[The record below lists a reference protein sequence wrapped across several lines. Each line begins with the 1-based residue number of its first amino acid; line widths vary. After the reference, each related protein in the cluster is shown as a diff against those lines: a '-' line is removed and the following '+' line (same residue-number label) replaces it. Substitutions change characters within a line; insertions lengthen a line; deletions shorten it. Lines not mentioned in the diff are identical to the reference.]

1 MQTLHAAIVPM
12 TGPGPAADVEVLLAV
27 AAAVR
32 DSHSVRADYEKHD
45 GTSTRRTLEPHRIVH
60 AGRRWYVVAWDVER
74 ADWRTFR
81 LDRLRPRTPT
91 GPRFTPREAPAADLA
106 AYTSRGIS
114 TDVYRY
120 RARVTV
126 HAPAYVV
133 AEQIGPTVGIVTAL
147 DETSCEL
154 VAGANSLD
162 AMALHLGVLGYDFVV
177 HEPVELRD
185 HLAALAARLI
195 RADASGR
202 RLTSY
207 PP

>member
-1 MQTLHAAIVPM
+1 M
-12 TGPGPAADVEVLLAV
+12 LLAV